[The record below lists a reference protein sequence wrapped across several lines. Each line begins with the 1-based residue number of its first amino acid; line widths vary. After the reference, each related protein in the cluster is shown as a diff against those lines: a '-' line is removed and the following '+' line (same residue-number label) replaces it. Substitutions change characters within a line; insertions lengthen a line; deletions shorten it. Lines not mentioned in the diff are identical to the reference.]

1 MYVYSID
8 IDLHCKLSHV
18 PISLSNRMAIKKE
31 IIMVATRHGV
41 TPPPSV
47 ERQLAVLDLTSVLL
61 SETKYVVYTYT
72 MKGEV
77 AAVEGKSQKMDY
89 STGDHL
95 DSTHVPICWL
105 TTCFLC
111 APQQSPL

>member
-1 MYVYSID
+1 
-8 IDLHCKLSHV
+8 
-18 PISLSNRMAIKKE
+18 MAIKKE

-47 ERQLAVLDLTSVLL
+47 ERQLAVLELTSVLL

-77 AAVEGKSQKMDY
+77 PAIEGGKKKKNGLLNWGS
-89 STGDHL
+89 SRL
-95 DSTHVPICWL
+95 DSCSNLLVDYLLSLCPSAVSSLPLLHL
-105 TTCFLC
+105 RFLNH
-111 APQQSPL
+111 